1 MGWQSAKQAYHF
13 QPSCRKEGIYA
24 KAEGRWRRKP
34 HRYFRVDC
42 YRDQKKLNTHCPE
55 VNVNLDSTNDEAW
68 KGREQMRSEENN
80 SVF

>member
-13 QPSCRKEGIYA
+13 QSSCRKEGIYA

-34 HRYFRVDC
+34 RRYFRVDC
-42 YRDQKKLNTHCPE
+42 YRDQKPLNTHCSE
-55 VNVNLDSTNDEAW
+55 VNVNLDSKNGEAW